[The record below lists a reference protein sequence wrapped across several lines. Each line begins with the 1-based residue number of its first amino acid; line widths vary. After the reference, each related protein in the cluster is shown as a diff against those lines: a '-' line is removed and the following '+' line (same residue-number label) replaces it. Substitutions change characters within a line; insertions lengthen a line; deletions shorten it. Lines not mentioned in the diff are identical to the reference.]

1 MSEGLDRAHPCAR
14 DPAAWRYTCGVR
26 LLVVE
31 DESRVRSFLERG
43 LKEAGFS
50 VDSAA
55 DGEAGLRLAL
65 LNPYDVVVLDLML
78 PRLDGLGLIRELRS
92 AGRATP
98 VLVLSAR
105 DEVGDRVRGL
115 DAGADDYL
123 SKPFAFAELL
133 ARLRALLRRGT
144 ARASLIEVGDLR
156 VDLVAR
162 TVERAGQRVEL
173 TAKEY
178 ALLEF
183 LARHA
188 GEVVTRTM
196 IAEHV
201 WDMNFES
208 FSNVIDVY
216 IRYLRRKIDEPFEL
230 PLIHTRR
237 GIGYV
242 LTDTP

>member
-1 MSEGLDRAHPCAR
+1 MR
-14 DPAAWRYTCGVR
+14 RYTRGVR

-31 DESRVRSFLERG
+31 DESRVRTFVERG
-43 LKEAGFS
+43 LQEAGFS
-50 VDSAA
+50 VDTAS

-65 LNPYDVVVLDLML
+65 VHPYDAVVLDLML

-144 ARASLIEVGDLR
+144 ARASLIEVADLR

-162 TVERAGQRVEL
+162 TVERAGRRVEL

-216 IRYLRRKIDEPFEL
+216 IRYLRRKIDESFE
-230 PLIHTRR
+230 PRLIHTRR

-242 LTDTP
+242 LTDSP